1 MRELEAAGYN
11 AWTYYTRNPE
21 LKQVP
26 EDITLLFLI
35 LPQVLDMIRDG
46 FYSPDSPDDFK
57 DVVENLLKHDRYLG
71 GLGDVLDAGRYQD
84 LYRQVPHTGRL

>member
-1 MRELEAAGYN
+1 MEAAGYN
-11 AWTYYTRNPE
+11 AWTYYSRNPE

-26 EDITLLFLI
+26 EDITVLVLI

-71 GLGDVLDAGRYQD
+71 GLRDVLDPSRCQD
-84 LYRQVPHTGRL
+84 LYWQVSHAGRL